1 MNEYT
6 KKTYTE
12 KFGEKMWQD
21 KVEATL
27 SDREKELGVE
37 SVYATEGGNIFMV
50 MLNEGSRE

>member
-6 KKTYTE
+6 KSTYTE
-12 KFGEKMWQD
+12 RFGDKMWQD

-27 SDREKELGVE
+27 SDREKELGVD

-50 MLNEGSRE
+50 MLKEECL